1 MKIKAGMNLTVHPTA
16 ANRTVWAGLT
26 DNYIITE
33 SGPGPC
39 IHKDPKQ
46 IIVI

>member
-1 MKIKAGMNLTVHPTA
+1 MPPDQTSLAPGV
-16 ANRTVWAGLT
+16 VWAGLT